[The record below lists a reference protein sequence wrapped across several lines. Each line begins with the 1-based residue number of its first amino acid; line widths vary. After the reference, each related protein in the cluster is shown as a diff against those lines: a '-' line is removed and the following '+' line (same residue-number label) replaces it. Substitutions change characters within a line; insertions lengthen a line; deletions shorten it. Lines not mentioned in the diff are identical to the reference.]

1 MTAVAEAREALEA
14 TLTSVP
20 GLRVY
25 MDPGATVQPP
35 AVVVSLP
42 DLRWEAMCV
51 DPTGATFSIAVIAK
65 LNDRAIEVLQE
76 LVLQVAEALDSVP
89 EAVVRTA
96 RTGTWND
103 QLPAYLI
110 ETEVSL

>member
-1 MTAVAEAREALEA
+1 MTAVSEARDALSGA
-14 TLTSVP
+14 LSAVP
-20 GLRVY
+20 GLRVV
-25 MDPGATVQPP
+25 MDPGATIQPP
-35 AVVVSLP
+35 AAVVSLP
-42 DLRWEAMCV
+42 DLRWEAMCT
-51 DPTGATFSIAVIAK
+51 DPTGATFSIAVVVK
-65 LNDRAIEVLQE
+65 LDDRSVDRLQE

-89 EAVVRTA
+89 EAVVLTA